1 MKAWWNSF
9 SLENKL
15 QIPIQ
20 STLLL
25 ALLLTQVWVTS
36 EFKKELFSHAE
47 HRAINSAAQ
56 AFWGLNSMMLNG
68 NIGIPEARRVYFKKM
83 AGLDGVVDFHLVRG
97 KPVQKQFGVGL
108 PEEQPRDEMDRKALS
123 TAKIQV
129 EYMTQ
134 DRTEARRDI
143 QDALLRVV
151 VPFQAGRDFHGT
163 NCLQCHH
170 VPVGAVNGA
179 VSLTVSLADEH
190 AELIKIRT
198 LFSAGHLL
206 LQILLFLLVRSFI
219 RKAIMPVITLE
230 KTMLAIKEDGD
241 FSKRVQVKSMDEVG
255 HIAEVF
261 NDFLRHL
268 GELRQ
273 QLADKVVVLEKYHD
287 RSEDEQRVGGFIM
300 SRMTQMPAT
309 LDAQVWRYMRPV
321 EHLSG
326 DILIAAKSPDGTV
339 YILLADAIGHGLSA
353 AINVLP
359 LCQTFYDL
367 VEKGF
372 SLGQIAADLNQVVNK
387 FMPVD
392 RFVSAAIV
400 SIHETTRIIE
410 VWNGGMPSLLLF
422 NRAGQVSQRWTSDS
436 LPLGILTSADFSATV
451 ESYQYHEDCQLCMFS
466 DGLIEANSPQGT
478 AFEEEQLIQLIGKT
492 EYEKRY
498 QTLLDG
504 LEKHLG
510 GLVAHDDISLALV
523 DIPYEA
529 RQGNVVSSSHLPGYV
544 FSGSDWSV
552 GICLGAA
559 ELKYLDVVPL
569 LTQII
574 AKLDATCEHHS
585 ALFMVLSELFNNS
598 LDHGLLQL
606 NSVLKLQT
614 DGFEKY
620 LDLRDERLRALQEG
634 KIEIE
639 ISLCTIDDKQA
650 VRIRV
655 IDTGDGF
662 DYAKFEHIAM
672 EEKGSTPFGRGIA
685 LVKSIAYKLEY
696 TERGNDVIAYYVCSP
711 NVATTAPEV
720 ESE

>member
-1 MKAWWNSF
+1 MKAWWNRL
-9 SLENKL
+9 SLDNKL

-20 STLLL
+20 STLLIT
-25 ALLLTQVWVTS
+25 LLLTQLWVTN
-36 EFKKELFSHAE
+36 EFKKELFGHAE

-68 NIGIPEARRVYFKKM
+68 NIGVPEARRVYFKKM
-83 AGLDGVVDFHLVRG
+83 AGLDGVADFHLVRG
-97 KPVQKQFGVGL
+97 KPVQQQFGIGL

-123 TAKIQV
+123 SAEVQIKYLNANLSGPEREIK
-129 EYMTQ
+129 
-134 DRTEARRDI
+134 
-143 QDALLRVV
+143 DAQLRVV
-151 VPFQAGRDFHGT
+151 VPFQAGHDFHGT

-179 VSLTVSLADEH
+179 VSLTVSLADEY
-190 AELIKIRT
+190 AELVKIRT
-198 LFSAGHLL
+198 LFSTGHLL

-241 FSKRVQVKSMDEVG
+241 FNKQVQVESKDEVG

-261 NDFLRHL
+261 NNFLRYI

-273 QLADKVVVLEKYHD
+273 QLANKVVVLEKYHD

-300 SRMTQMPAT
+300 SRMTQMPAA
-309 LDAQVWRYMRPV
+309 LDAQVLRYMKPV

-372 SLGQIAADLNQVVNK
+372 SIGQIAADLNQVVNK

-392 RFVSAAIV
+392 RFVSAAVV
-400 SIHETTRIIE
+400 SIHETERIVE

-436 LPLGILTSADFSATV
+436 LPLGILSGADFSVKV

-466 DGLIEANSPQGT
+466 DGLIEANSPQDN
-478 AFEEEQLIQLIGKT
+478 AFEEAQLIQLIGKA

-510 GLVAHDDISLALV
+510 GQAAHDDISFALV
-523 DIPYEA
+523 DIRYDA
-529 RQGNVVSSSHLPGYV
+529 RVGNIVNPSHLPRQA
-544 FSGSDWSV
+544 FAGSNWCV
-552 GICLGAA
+552 GMCLGAA

-585 ALFMVLSELFNNS
+585 ALFMILSELFNNA

-606 NSVLKLQT
+606 NSVLKLQV

-639 ISLCTIDDKQA
+639 ISLCTIEGKQA
-650 VRIRV
+650 VKIRV
-655 IDTGDGF
+655 MDTGSGF
-662 DYAKFEHIAM
+662 DYAEFEHVAM

-685 LVKSIAYKLEY
+685 LVKSIACKLQYSEQ
-696 TERGNDVIAYYVCSP
+696 GNEVIAYYICSP
-711 NVATTAPEV
+711 NVATTDTEE